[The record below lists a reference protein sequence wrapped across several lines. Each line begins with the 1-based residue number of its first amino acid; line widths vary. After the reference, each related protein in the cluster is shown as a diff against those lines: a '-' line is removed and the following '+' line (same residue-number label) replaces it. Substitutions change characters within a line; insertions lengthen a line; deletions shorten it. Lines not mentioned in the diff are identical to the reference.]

1 MVAEILV
8 VENLAD
14 DALALDG
21 LVGDGVFLGEGA
33 RLAVAEVAEDLREFA
48 DVVGVFLLVGG
59 VADAAAFVAEAF
71 LHLHPER
78 AGVDELHLALAGLFL
93 PVGEHP
99 EVGGDAGVVEE
110 LLGQGDDGLQ
120 PVVLDDPAADFAF
133 AAAGVAGEEGRAV
146 EDDGEA
152 AAAVLRGAHLGQHV
166 LEEEERAVVHAGRA
180 RAEAPAKAEGV
191 ALVLDVALLLLP
203 LHAEG
208 RIGEHV
214 VEGPFLA
221 ISGAVEAVLGEGVAE
236 DDGVGVLALDEHV
249 GLADG
254 PSFVVPVLAEELG
267 LGIGVEVAD
276 VFLGDGQH
284 ATRAAGGIVDGF
296 DHMTAGEVFLRRE
309 EEIDHELDHL
319 ARGEMFPGFL
329 VGLFR
334 ADPDEFLED
343 VTHLDGIDALG

>member
-1 MVAEILV
+1 MRA
-8 VENLAD
+8 
-14 DALALDG
+14 AL
-21 LVGDGVFLGEGA
+21 
-33 RLAVAEVAEDLREFA
+33 
-48 DVVGVFLLVGG
+48 
-59 VADAAAFVAEAF
+59 VAEAL

-78 AGVDELHLALAGLFL
+78 AGVDELNLAFARLLF

-120 PVVLDDPAADFAF
+120 PVVLDDPAADFAL

-146 EDDGEA
+146 EDDGDA

-166 LEEEERAVVHAGRA
+166 LEEEKRAVVHARRA
-180 RAEAPAKAEGV
+180 RAEAAAEAERV
-191 ALVLDVALLLLP
+191 ALLLDVALLLLP

-221 ISGAVEAVLGEGVAE
+221 VGVAVEAVLGEGVAE
-236 DDGVGVLALDEHV
+236 DDVVGVLAFDEHV
-249 GLADG
+249 GFADG
-254 PSFVVPVLAEELG
+254 PGFVVPVLAEEHG
-267 LGIGVEVAD
+267 LGVGVEVAD

-284 ATRAAGGIVDGF
+284 AARAAGGIVDGF
-296 DHMTAGEVFLRRE
+296 DDVAAGEVFLRRE
-309 EEIDHELDHL
+309 EEVDHELDDF
-319 ARGEMFPGFL
+319 ARGEVFPGFL

-343 VTHLDGIDALG
+343 VTHLDVVHVRGREIDGWQTL